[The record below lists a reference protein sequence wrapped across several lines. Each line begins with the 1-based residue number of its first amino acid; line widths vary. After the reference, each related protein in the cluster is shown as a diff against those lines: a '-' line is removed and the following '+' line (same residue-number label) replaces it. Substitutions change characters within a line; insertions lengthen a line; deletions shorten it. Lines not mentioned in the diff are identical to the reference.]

1 MRTKIPNYIYSVE
14 TDHKLQWTK
23 DVVRGEKSARRA
35 TDPKVV
41 DASKKMD
48 IVRSLV
54 KDKQAALRYGKPLKT
69 ASYSN
74 PMMKAMMPRDPMKN
88 PSPSPGNA
96 MHLGNTK
103 ANYYGY

>member
-1 MRTKIPNYIYSVE
+1 MRTKIPNYLYPLQSE
-14 TDHKLQWTK
+14 RTLQWTK
-23 DVVRGEKSARRA
+23 DVVRGEKTARKA
-35 TDPKVV
+35 TVPKVV
-41 DASKKMD
+41 DGSKKMD

-74 PMMKAMMPRDPMKN
+74 PMMRVLMPRDPMKN

-96 MHLGNTK
+96 MHIANTK
-103 ANYYGY
+103 AKYYGY